1 MSSQEKAWWVFDPAI
16 DRPTYLHKLLTCYRQ
31 TPTVAAKA
39 HANDRRLASRLYDD
53 KAPLKAVLAAFLLAA
68 SRRRFRTPEA
78 PALQPIRSLSYF
90 LPIIDEIIDTPIDPG
105 YIAYLWS
112 KLTDEMGSFWQL

>member
-1 MSSQEKAWWVFDPAI
+1 MISKGTISAA
-16 DRPTYLHKLLTCYRQ
+16 HKVSDVVA
-31 TPTVAAKA
+31 TPSA
-39 HANDRRLASRLYDD
+39 RGQR
-53 KAPLKAVLAAFLLAA
+53 KAVLAAFLLAA

-112 KLTDEMGSFWQL
+112 KLTDKMGSFWQL